1 MKPGGS
7 RQTAARGFTLI
18 EVLVSMVV
26 LSIGLVGSV
35 AALGQSI
42 RWSSQARK
50 VTAAQLLGNEILERL
65 RLEARFDGENGVPG
79 AENSGLSKGGA
90 LDAANAWASDRLPYL
105 SSDRVEASAGAQMA
119 TCNPAG
125 AADGNDYG
133 VGPFALRYEGN
144 VYWVC
149 YRIVA
154 PAAGFPASSIGA
166 FVKILWSGETGIAAS
181 HVSGLLAGG
190 F

>member
-1 MKPGGS
+1 
-7 RQTAARGFTLI
+7 
-18 EVLVSMVV
+18 MVV

-42 RWSSQARK
+42 RWNSQARK

-65 RLEARFDGENGVPG
+65 RLEARFDGENATGG
-79 AENSGLSKGGA
+79 AANSGLSKGAA
-90 LDAANAWASDRLPYL
+90 LDTRNAWASDRLPYL
-105 SSDRVEASAGAQMA
+105 STDRVDAPPGASLS

-149 YRIVA
+149 YGIVA
-154 PAAGFPASSIGA
+154 PAAGFPAGSIGA
-166 FVKILWSGETGIAAS
+166 LVKVIWSGDQGTAAS
-181 HVSGLLAGG
+181 HVTGLLVSG